1 MRADQLAE
9 QVPIVRR
16 ATTGA
21 EAARIVAE
29 FRLNALVVG
38 DESGV
43 PIAVVPGSQL
53 LSVVLPQYVRDDPKL
68 AHAYDEAGADE
79 LCTKLR
85 SVTLGELIDAKRLT
99 PARLPKVNPDDTL
112 IEIASMMD
120 ENHTPLIV
128 VMAQESGYL
137 GVVTMTRVLAAI
149 ARAAGEDSDLVRR
162 RLDRD
167 IIDRGTSG
175 FLSGRD
181 DSAGDDEANGAGS
194 PEAHTS

>member
-38 DESGV
+38 DESGI

-68 AHAYDEAGADE
+68 AM
-79 LCTKLR
+79 R
-85 SVTLGELIDAKRLT
+85 
-99 PARLPKVNPDDTL
+99 
-112 IEIASMMD
+112 
-120 ENHTPLIV
+120 
-128 VMAQESGYL
+128 
-137 GVVTMTRVLAAI
+137 MTRWAPTNCAPSC
-149 ARAAGEDSDLVRR
+149 ARSR
-162 RLDRD
+162 
-167 IIDRGTSG
+167 
-175 FLSGRD
+175 
-181 DSAGDDEANGAGS
+181 SAS
-194 PEAHTS
+194 

>member
-1 MRADQLAE
+1 M
-9 QVPIVRR
+9 
-16 ATTGA
+16 
-21 EAARIVAE
+21 
-29 FRLNALVVG
+29 
-38 DESGV
+38 
-43 PIAVVPGSQL
+43 
-53 LSVVLPQYVRDDPKL
+53 
-68 AHAYDEAGADE
+68 
-79 LCTKLR
+79 
-85 SVTLGELIDAKRLT
+85 
-99 PARLPKVNPDDTL
+99 PKVNPDDTL

>member
-1 MRADQLAE
+1 
-9 QVPIVRR
+9 
-16 ATTGA
+16 
-21 EAARIVAE
+21 
-29 FRLNALVVG
+29 
-38 DESGV
+38 
-43 PIAVVPGSQL
+43 
-53 LSVVLPQYVRDDPKL
+53 
-68 AHAYDEAGADE
+68 
-79 LCTKLR
+79 
-85 SVTLGELIDAKRLT
+85 
-99 PARLPKVNPDDTL
+99 
-112 IEIASMMD
+112 
-120 ENHTPLIV
+120 
-128 VMAQESGYL
+128 MAQESGYL